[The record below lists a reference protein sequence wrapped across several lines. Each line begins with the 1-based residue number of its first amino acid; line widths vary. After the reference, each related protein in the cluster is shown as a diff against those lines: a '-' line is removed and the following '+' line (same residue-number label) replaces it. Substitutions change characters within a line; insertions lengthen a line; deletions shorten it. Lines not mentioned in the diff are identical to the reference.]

1 MYDYLAKVE
10 TAANAALPADATA
23 WAARASDVACNHA
36 GISYDLDNNLSSIF
50 SSYMTCI
57 LNIFE
62 SSSLEVREIT

>member
-10 TAANAALPADATA
+10 TAANGALPADAAA

-36 GISYDLDNNLSSIF
+36 GMSYDLENNLSSTF

-62 SSSLEVREIT
+62 SSGNNLI

>member
-10 TAANAALPADATA
+10 TAANGALPADAAA

-36 GISYDLDNNLSSIF
+36 GMSYDLENNLYIF

-62 SSSLEVREIT
+62 SSGNNFI

>member
-10 TAANAALPADATA
+10 TAANGALPADAAA

-36 GISYDLDNNLSSIF
+36 GMSYDLENNLYIF

-57 LNIFE
+57 LNIF
-62 SSSLEVREIT
+62 